1 MADSHQTATQRYL
14 AGHVHRNLVLPKNVV
29 HSGAVTADLLEIGR
43 ASVADALS
51 QLKSAANGLTA
62 EEAARRRLAFG
73 ANVLG
78 HEKPPAWWYQLLS
91 AFITPFTLILILL
104 AVTSLVSDV
113 FFNTPEH
120 RDSTKA
126 IIIGAII
133 ALSGGIR
140 FWQEFRSQK
149 AAQELKNLVRNQTA
163 IIRRGAHVAAQLHMA
178 TNWPAGKEMPVTD
191 LVPGDLVRLSAG
203 DMIPADVRVIW
214 TDDLYV
220 SQSALTGESVPVEKS
235 ADTHGH
241 TVADPL
247 ELPTLCF
254 TGTNVVS
261 GAAVAV
267 VVATGKQTYLGVLAK
282 KINEK
287 RPLTSFDKGVNSVG
301 WLLIRF
307 MAVMVPVVFLVNGL
321 TKGGWPEAF
330 FFAVAVAV
338 GLTPEI
344 LPMVVTANLA
354 KGAIRMAKKKAIVK
368 KLNAIQNFGAMDV
381 LCTDK
386 TGTLT
391 ENRIVLMRHL
401 DTDGNDSTR
410 VLELAYLNSTLQTGL
425 RNLLDEALI
434 KYEHTSLKGF
444 NPKDYKKVD
453 EIPFDFTRRRMSVI
467 VQNDER
473 ILICKGAVEE
483 LLKLSTHVEHGSVVS
498 IMNPERR
505 KKVLQLTK
513 ELNAEGLR
521 VIAVGYRKL
530 HDNKKD
536 YRPEDEH
543 DLILSGYIGFLDPPK
558 PSARQTLKQLADYG
572 ISTKI
577 ITGDNEIVTQKIC
590 RDVGFEVTGV
600 LLGPEIEKLSDDQ
613 LIKAANTTNI
623 FAKVDPLQKARIIE
637 VLRRSGHT
645 VGYMGDGV
653 NDAAAMRQADV
664 GISVDGGVDIA
675 KEAADIIL
683 LEHDLG
689 VLGAGVIEGRT
700 VFGNILKYIKMTASS
715 NFGNVF
721 SVVIASAFLPF
732 LPMLPIQLLIQ
743 NLLYDISQLSIPWD
757 NMDKDFLEKPRKWE
771 AKGIA
776 QFMFTVGPVSS
787 LFDVATFAVMWFVF
801 AANTPATQSLFQS
814 GWFVMGLVSQT
825 LVIHLIRTR
834 RIPFIQSRASRS
846 VTVLTFAVTL
856 IGLLLPFT
864 RIGQSVGLQ
873 PLPLAY
879 FGWLAVLL
887 AGYFLL
893 VQITKTFYIRRF
905 KTWL

>member
-1 MADSHQTATQRYL
+1 L
-14 AGHVHRNLVLPKNVV
+14 AGHVHRNIVLPKNAT
-29 HSGAVTADLLEIGR
+29 HPAGVTADLLTVGR
-43 ASVADALS
+43 GSVQDALT
-51 QLKSAANGLTA
+51 QLQAAANGLSA
-62 EEAARRRLAFG
+62 AEAARRRIKFG
-73 ANVLG
+73 QNTLG

-91 AFITPFTLILILL
+91 AFITPFTLILIVL
-104 AVTSLVSDV
+104 ALTSLVSDV
-113 FFNTPEH
+113 LLAAPHH
-120 RDSTKA
+120 RDPTKV

-140 FWQEFRSQK
+140 FWQEFKSQK
-149 AAQELKNLVRNQTA
+149 AAQELKNLVRNKTA
-163 IIRRGAHVAAQLHMA
+163 VIRRSANTAPQLHMVA
-178 TNWPAGKEMPVTD
+178 DWPPGKEVPVAD
-191 LVPGDLVRLSAG
+191 LVPGDIVRLSAG
-203 DMIPADVRVIW
+203 DMIPADVRIIW
-214 TDDLYV
+214 ADDLYV
-220 SQSALTGESVPVEKS
+220 SQSALTGESVPIEKS
-235 ADTHGH
+235 SQPGGSQAD
-241 TVADPL
+241 DPL
-247 ELPTLCF
+247 ELLTLCF

-267 VVATGKQTYLGVLAK
+267 VVATGKQTYLGALAK

-301 WLLIRF
+301 WLLVRF
-307 MAVMVPVVFLVNGL
+307 MAVMVPIVFLVNGL
-321 TKGGWPEAF
+321 TKGNWEEAF

-401 DTDGNDSTR
+401 DTQGHDSPR
-410 VLELAYLNSTLQTGL
+410 VLELAYLNSMLQTGL
-425 RNLLDEALI
+425 KNLLDEALI
-434 KYEHTSLKGF
+434 TYEHHALLKNF
-444 NPKDYKKVD
+444 NAKDYKKVD

-467 VQNDER
+467 VQNSER

-483 LLKLSTHVEHGSVVS
+483 LLKLSTHVEHDGVVS
-498 IMNPERR
+498 PITPERR
-505 KKVLQLTK
+505 KGVLQLTRD
-513 ELNAEGLR
+513 LNADGLR

-530 HDNKKD
+530 RDDKKD
-536 YRPEDEH
+536 YRPEDENN
-543 DLILSGYIGFLDPPK
+543 LILSGYIGFLDPPK
-558 PSARQTLKQLADYG
+558 PSARQALRQLASYG
-572 ISTKI
+572 IETKI

-590 RDVGFEVTGV
+590 RDVGFEVKGV
-600 LLGPEIEKLSDDQ
+600 LLGAEIQKLDDLQ
-613 LIKAANTTNI
+613 LAKAAVVANI
-623 FAKVDPLQKARIIE
+623 FAKVDPLQKARIIA
-637 VLRRSGHT
+637 VLRSSGRT

-664 GISVDGGVDIA
+664 GVSVDSGVDIA

-689 VLGAGVIEGRT
+689 VLNAGVIEGRT

-757 NMDKDFLEKPRKWE
+757 NMDEDFLAKPRKWE
-771 AKGIA
+771 ATGIA
-776 QFMFTVGPVSS
+776 RFMFTVGPVSS
-787 LFDVATFAVMWFVF
+787 LFDIATFAVMWFVF
-801 AANTPATQSLFQS
+801 NANTLGQQGLFQS

-825 LVIHLIRTR
+825 LVIHLIRTQH
-834 RIPFIQSRASRS
+834 IPFIQSRASRS
-846 VTVLTFAVTL
+846 VTILTVIITI
-856 IGLLLPFT
+856 IGLVLPFS
-864 RIGQSVGLQ
+864 RIGHSVGLQ

-879 FGWLAVLL
+879 FGWLAALL
-887 AGYFLL
+887 FGYFLL
-893 VQITKTFYIRRF
+893 VQLTKVIYIRRF
-905 KTWL
+905 KAWL